1 MRFAVVMY
9 GIGALS
15 ISGAPLFNGFISKS
29 MIVSAAAEEHL
40 LWTELLLV
48 LAAVGTFLSVGL
60 KLPWFA
66 FFGERRGVRVRPLP
80 TNLLAAMGIGGGL
93 CLLYGVLPDLL
104 YSRLPYAAT
113 YAPYT
118 LDHVVSALQL
128 LVATGFV
135 FYLARKT
142 LAPSPALALDTDWL
156 YRIPFARVVTA
167 ITRALAATGPVAQA
181 LRGET
186 VVRLEAAARRLAA
199 PGAPPRRRES
209 FAFRA
214 SIGWTVLFAAVAV
227 VITWIVVWLR
237 NPG

>member
-1 MRFAVVMY
+1 
-9 GIGALS
+9 
-15 ISGAPLFNGFISKS
+15 
-29 MIVSAAAEEHL
+29 MIVSAAGEEHL
-40 LWTELLLV
+40 LWTELLLT

-66 FFGERRGVRVRPLP
+66 FFGESRGVAVRPLP
-80 TNLLAAMGIGGGL
+80 TNLLAAMGIGGSL
-93 CLLYGVLPDLL
+93 CLLYGVFPHLL

-118 LDHVVSALQL
+118 LDHVVSTMQL

-135 FYLARKT
+135 FYLARKK
-142 LAPSPALALDTDWL
+142 LSPSPALALDTDWL
-156 YRIPFARVVTA
+156 YRIPLARMVASTTRVLGA
-167 ITRALAATGPVAQA
+167 IGPVVQT
-181 LRGET
+181 LRGEAVT
-186 VVRLEAAARRLAA
+186 RLDTAARRLAA

-214 SIGWTVLFAAVAV
+214 SIGWTVLFAVVAV
-227 VITWIVVWLR
+227 VVTWAVVWLG